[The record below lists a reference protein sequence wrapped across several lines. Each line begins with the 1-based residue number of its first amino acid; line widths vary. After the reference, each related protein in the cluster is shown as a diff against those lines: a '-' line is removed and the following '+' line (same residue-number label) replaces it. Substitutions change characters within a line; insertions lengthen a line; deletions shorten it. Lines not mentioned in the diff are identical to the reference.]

1 MQARSTT
8 TAESVAKA
16 RPTSKFGYN
25 PVADRI
31 IESCTRSATDQRPR
45 TSKMPIHRFEGQ
57 SLLFERLIGIAVLSF
72 LFVVFSVGVTA
83 QTPAPSLHLSDYE
96 RRPARAR
103 VSRGSSATIAAFAVD

>member
-45 TSKMPIHRFEGQ
+45 TSKMPINRFEGQ
-57 SLLFERLIGIAVLSF
+57 SLLFERLSGIAVLSF
-72 LFVVFSVGVTA
+72 LFVAASPHRRLRLRSTSPTTSVG
-83 QTPAPSLHLSDYE
+83 LL
-96 RRPARAR
+96 AR
-103 VSRGSSATIAAFAVD
+103 VFPEVHPRQSRHLQ